1 VVPKAL
7 TELPEPTQLASLAR
21 AIARVAL
28 CVPWLEELPPPHI
41 EAMLV
46 AAARCVFPA
55 FGKEDIDVLSQK
67 LVSQYE
73 PNFAK
78 ELSRKH
84 RQNLEKIIPLMSSP
98 QGRLVAIDVLI
109 GALARAELRIA
120 YLLTGD
126 VLATIDEL
134 RGLDA
139 AFLAATESPGRH
151 SLAAVLDHPFA
162 GDVVRYALTSEATA
176 LRRRVGAT
184 WAG

>member
-1 VVPKAL
+1 
-7 TELPEPTQLASLAR
+7 
-21 AIARVAL
+21 
-28 CVPWLEELPPPHI
+28 
-41 EAMLV
+41 
-46 AAARCVFPA
+46 
-55 FGKEDIDVLSQK
+55 
-67 LVSQYE
+67 VSQYE

-84 RQNLEKIIPLMSSP
+84 RQNLEKLLPVMTSP
-98 QGRLVAIDVLI
+98 QARLVPIDVII

-120 YLLTGD
+120 YLVTGD

-139 AFLAATESPGRH
+139 AFLAATEAPGRH
-151 SLAAVLDHPFA
+151 SLSAVLDHPFA
-162 GDVVRYALTSEATA
+162 GDVVRYALTPEATA